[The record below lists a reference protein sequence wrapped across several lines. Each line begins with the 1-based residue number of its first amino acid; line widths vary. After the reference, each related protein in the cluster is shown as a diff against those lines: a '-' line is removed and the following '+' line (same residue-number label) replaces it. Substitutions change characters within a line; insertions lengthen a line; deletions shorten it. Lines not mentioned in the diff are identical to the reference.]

1 MAIKE
6 VNRGGVDWWL
16 VEESDPATWRMFW
29 DSDLVV
35 QDLFCTMEESLTLR
49 INFAFQ
55 GAYEGEGRADC
66 MAKIDEL
73 GLYFDPDVES

>member
-16 VEESDPATWRMFW
+16 IEESDPATWRMFW
-29 DSDLVV
+29 DSNLIV
-35 QDLFCTMEESLTLR
+35 QDLFEGMDESLTLA
-49 INFAFQ
+49 INNAF
-55 GAYEGEGRADC
+55 ESDSRDSC